1 MASPS
6 ANSKCCILRSSSGP
20 NWFKSTM
27 MKGMISG
34 NVKKETEKN
43 MIIWCDIVR
52 KRHGFVEKKRE
63 RAASIGGKKKKGK
76 KNYESS

>member
-1 MASPS
+1 
-6 ANSKCCILRSSSGP
+6 
-20 NWFKSTM
+20 M